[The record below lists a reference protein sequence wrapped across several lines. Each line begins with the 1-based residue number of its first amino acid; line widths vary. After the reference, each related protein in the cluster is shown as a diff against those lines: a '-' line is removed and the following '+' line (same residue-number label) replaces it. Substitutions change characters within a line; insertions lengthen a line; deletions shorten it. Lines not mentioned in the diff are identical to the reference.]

1 MTTYTP
7 QVYLQIDN
15 ITSGSPV
22 LVARYQNFAVDQTV
36 TYNSNSYTY
45 APFDVSDM
53 VQQRSAGKLSV
64 TLTFPGTPT
73 FVDLLE
79 DAVVN
84 YRYKFSF
91 DFTAAEITPTL
102 FTSVVGVAENGASN
116 FSGVSIVISDGI
128 DTTEAQI
135 PRRKITYDMVA
146 FD

>member
-7 QVYLQIDN
+7 QFYLQIDN
-15 ITSGSPV
+15 ITSGGPV
-22 LVARYQNFAVDQTV
+22 LVARYQNFAVDQNI
-36 TYNSNSYTY
+36 TYTGNSYSY

-73 FVDLLE
+73 FVDLLTA
-79 DAVVN
+79 AVVT
-84 YRYKFSF
+84 YRYKFSLV
-91 DFTAAEITPTL
+91 FTAAEILPSI
-102 FTSVVGVAENGASN
+102 FTTVVGIAEAGSSD

-135 PRRKITYDMVA
+135 PRRKVTYDMVA

>member
-1 MTTYTP
+1 MTTYSP

-22 LVARYQNFAVDQTV
+22 LVARYQNFDVDQAV
-36 TYNSNSYTY
+36 TYNSNSYSY

-91 DFTAAEITPTL
+91 DFTAAEILPSV
-102 FTSVVGVAENGASN
+102 FTSVIGIAETGSSDFA
-116 FSGVSIVISDGI
+116 GVSIVISDGI

-135 PRRKITYDMVA
+135 PPRKITYDMVP
-146 FD
+146 FE